1 MAKKRT
7 SKNERFMEFEALC
20 KMKPSKIK
28 SYLYSELKKTHAEV
42 INNDGY
48 LYAKGTHPV
57 ILTAHM
63 DTVHESYDKWFVYED
78 KGNKITSPQGIG
90 GDDRC
95 GIFMILQIVKKIN
108 CSVIFCEEE
117 EVGLIGAGKFATD
130 YDKGTIEPID
140 ANYIIEFDRRGHYD
154 AVYYDLDNLEFEQF
168 ITQSSGG
175 HFKTAMGSCSDI
187 SEIAPVIG
195 IAAVNLSCG
204 YYDEH
209 QLKESVIKSEMLENI
224 EKAKLIINTSVE
236 KPYEYKEIPWRSK
249 WGAWDDY
256 GWFGGHS
263 KASSY
268 DWRKKDYDDIP
279 QEWEIYFED
288 YDGIEATDYVE
299 ATSEDEAIG
308 IFVRLHPYT
317 CYEQI
322 WCVRETLGMDYTSV
336 DRLYIQGLE
345 QPYEYEAKS
354 K

>member
-1 MAKKRT
+1 MANKRT
-7 SKNERFMEFEALC
+7 PKSLRFIEFEALC
-20 KMKPSKIK
+20 KMKPAKMK
-28 SYLYSELKKTHAEV
+28 KYLFNELKKTHAEV
-42 INNDGY
+42 ISNDGY

-57 ILTAHM
+57 ILIAHM
-63 DTVHESYDKWFVYED
+63 DTVHKSYDKWFLYED

-95 GIFMILQIVKKIN
+95 GIYMILQIVKEIN

-117 EVGLIGAGKFATD
+117 EVGLVGAAKFAVD
-130 YDKGTIEPID
+130 YEKEAIDPIN
-140 ANYIIEFDRRGHYD
+140 ANYIIEFDRRGHHD

-187 SEIAPVIG
+187 SEIAPAIG

-236 KPYEYKEIPWRSK
+236 KPYEYKEIPWHSR
-249 WGAWDDY
+249 WDAWSDPSWY
-256 GWFGGHS
+256 GTTSLYGKQ
-263 KASSY
+263 KAVL
-268 DWRKKDYDDIP
+268 

-288 YDGIEATDYVE
+288 YDGIEATDYVDAISENE
-299 ATSEDEAIG
+299 AVG
-308 IFVRLHPYT
+308 IFVRLHPHT

-322 WCVRETLGMDYTSV
+322 WCVRETLEMDYTCV
-336 DRLYIQGLE
+336 DRVYIQGIE
-345 QPYEYEAKS
+345 QPYECATRGE
-354 K
+354 